1 MLAGTVVMNKHE
13 PVQPV
18 DTYPL
23 TFAARGETVMVAEI
37 RAGDRLRKRLGEMGL
52 SIGMQVRVVQG
63 NLAGPVILAIKND
76 SRLAVGRGMA
86 QKIMVRHL
94 EGEA

>member
-1 MLAGTVVMNKHE
+1 MLAMINNHE

-18 DTYPL
+18 NTYPL
-23 TFAARGETVMVAEI
+23 TFAARGEMVVLTEI

-52 SIGMQVRVVQG
+52 SIGMQVRIVQG
-63 NLAGPVILAIKND
+63 DLNGPVILAVKND
-76 SRLAVGRGMA
+76 SRLALGRGMA

-94 EGEA
+94 EGDV